1 MTKAMTVHHT
11 INIILLIILLT
22 LNYFSIS
29 NLAVSIILALAI
41 VINTILFI
49 RTNKKQIEKDGMTID
64 DYKKK

>member
-1 MTKAMTVHHT
+1 MSKAMTVHHT